1 MILDSIFTPSKDMT
15 HALKSMEKQH
25 VYLKSYMNNYFTTT
39 FQSTYFSEYSRLLLT
54 EKAVQLCL
62 VKKPSKVELSD
73 VWIFIIFS
81 DQLSYITPASSCLCT
96 FFDKN

>member
-25 VYLKSYMNNYFTTT
+25 VYLKSYMNNYFLTT

-54 EKAVQLCL
+54 EEAVQLCL
-62 VKKPSKVELSD
+62 VEKPSKVELGHE
-73 VWIFIIFS
+73 WIFIIFS
-81 DQLSYITPASSCLCT
+81 EQLSYRTPASSCFCT